1 MSEALLSVKRLKVSY
16 GGIHAVKGIDFT
28 VNAGEQVTLIGANG
42 AGKTSSLR
50 ALTGLQPF
58 EGDILFDGRSIR
70 GMAPHRLLQQG
81 LVMVP
86 EGRGIFTRLT
96 VRENLQLGA
105 YARRDKPAVRHDFE
119 RVCATF
125 PRLNER
131 LNQPAGLL
139 SGGEQQMVAMGRA
152 LLSRP
157 RLLILDEP
165 SMGLAPIVV
174 EAIFSVI
181 KQLARDGVTISPIR
195 APPWPSRSVWS
206 TKASPAWSATG
217 TPAPASRRRASITM
231 PASPRWRRSPPATAT
246 RNKALTPASA

>member
-28 VNAGEQVTLIGANG
+28 VSAGEQVTLIGANG

-58 EGDILFDGRSIR
+58 EGDILFDGFSIR
-70 GMAPHRLLQQG
+70 GVPPHRLLQQG

-105 YARRDKPAVRHDFE
+105 YARRDKSAVRQDFE

-125 PRLNER
+125 PRLSER
-131 LNQPAGLL
+131 LHQPAGLL

-174 EAIFSVI
+174 EAIFTVI
-181 KQLARDGVTISPIR
+181 KQLARDGVTLLLVEQNARLALASTDR
-195 APPWPSRSVWS
+195 AYVLDSGSLSHSGRSADMLDDE
-206 TKASPAWSATG
+206 KIKRIYLG
-217 TPAPASRRRASITM
+217 E
-231 PASPRWRRSPPATAT
+231 
-246 RNKALTPASA
+246 

>member
-42 AGKTSSLR
+42 AGKSSSLR

-58 EGDILFDGRSIR
+58 EGDILFDGCSIR
-70 GMAPHRLLQQG
+70 GAPPHRLLQRG

-105 YARRDKPAVRHDFE
+105 YARRDKSAVRQDFE

-125 PRLNER
+125 PRLSER
-131 LNQPAGLL
+131 LHQPAGLL

-174 EAIFSVI
+174 EAIFTVI
-181 KQLARDGVTISPIR
+181 KQLARDGVTLLLVEQNARLALESTDR
-195 APPWPSRSVWS
+195 AYVLDSGSLSHSGRSAEMLDDE
-206 TKASPAWSATG
+206 KIKQIYLG
-217 TPAPASRRRASITM
+217 E
-231 PASPRWRRSPPATAT
+231 
-246 RNKALTPASA
+246 

>member
-28 VNAGEQVTLIGANG
+28 VSAGEQVTLIGANG

-50 ALTGLQPF
+50 ALTVLQPF
-58 EGDILFDGRSIR
+58 EGDILFDGRPIR
-70 GMAPHRLLQQG
+70 GMPPHRLLQQG

-105 YARRDKPAVRHDFE
+105 YARRDASAVRQDFE

-125 PRLNER
+125 PRLSER
-131 LNQPAGLL
+131 LHQPAGLL

-181 KQLARDGVTISPIR
+181 KQLARDGVTLLLVEQNARLALASTDR
-195 APPWPSRSVWS
+195 AYVLDSGSLSHSGRSADMLDDE
-206 TKASPAWSATG
+206 KIKRIYLG
-217 TPAPASRRRASITM
+217 E
-231 PASPRWRRSPPATAT
+231 
-246 RNKALTPASA
+246 